1 VFFFNNVTTPS
12 KACCI
17 SAARLL
23 SSRTAG
29 WIGNCFGKLHEIV
42 YISTIAVMAL
52 GPEICIRMN
61 TPRPD
66 IVANSDIA

>member
-1 VFFFNNVTTPS
+1 
-12 KACCI
+12 
-17 SAARLL
+17 
-23 SSRTAG
+23 
-29 WIGNCFGKLHEIV
+29 LHEIV